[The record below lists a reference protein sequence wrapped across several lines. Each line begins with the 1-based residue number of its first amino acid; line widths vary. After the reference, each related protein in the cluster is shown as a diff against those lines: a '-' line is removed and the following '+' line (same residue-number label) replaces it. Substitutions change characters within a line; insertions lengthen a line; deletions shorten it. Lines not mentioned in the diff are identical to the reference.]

1 MLAFIRI
8 HNAPDVKVECKE
20 VCVREGVRM
29 YVDDQECQFLVVSTD
44 NTGLYHPVV
53 DVEVM

>member
-1 MLAFIRI
+1 MLAFIRM

-20 VCVREGVRM
+20 VCIREGVRL

-53 DVEVM
+53 DIEVM